1 MDDDI
6 VDVAKKIR
14 PFLPDLVGDDAP
26 EYDRVIAGLIADSR
40 DGRDV
45 TAQLSEVLTRSAAT
59 HAWAA
64 RVLEDDRRLPPRVL
78 ERGFQPL
85 PGYGEVIDAE
95 RFECPDGDYVWYRMS
110 VGDTVPSCTTHHRL
124 LVLS

>member
-1 MDDDI
+1 VDDDI

-14 PFLPDLVGDDAP
+14 PFLEELVEDEAP
-26 EYDRVIAGLIADSR
+26 EYDRIIAGLIADSR
-40 DGRDV
+40 GGRDV
-45 TAQLSEVLTRSAAT
+45 TAPLTEVLTGSDAT
-59 HAWAA
+59 HAWVA
-64 RVLEDDRRLPPRVL
+64 RVLENGRRLPPRVL
-78 ERGFQPL
+78 DRGFQQL

-110 VGDTVPSCTTHHRL
+110 VGDKVPSCPTHDRL